1 MNISNIITPEQLDAL
16 IKFGINVLIIIIK
29 IAVVLGIGLLHVAY
43 ATYFERKVIG
53 HMQVRLGP
61 MRVGPHG
68 LLQPFADGLK
78 LFFKEDIIPDKAD
91 KPVFYLA
98 PLIFMASAMINLS
111 FIPFSYNSYNF
122 VIANIPFSINF
133 VIANINIGLLFVFAM
148 AGIGV
153 YGIFISGWASNSKYA
168 FIGGLRSAAQVIS
181 YEIALGLSLVGV
193 MIMAGSLNLT
203 DIVRAQEESIFG
215 MFAIPQIVGFV
226 VFTIA
231 AVAEVNRTPFDM
243 PEAESELV
251 AGYFTE
257 YSGFRFAL
265 FFLGEYIAMF
275 IMASMATVC
284 FLGGWTLPWY
294 ITKFVPFITL
304 VPGIVWFL
312 MKVYAFIFFYYWI
325 RATVPRY
332 RYDQLMAIG
341 WKILIPVALANILV
355 TGLVKIIITTLKG
368 A

>member
-1 MNISNIITPEQLDAL
+1 MNINNIISPEQLEAL

-78 LFFKEDIIPDKAD
+78 LFFKEDIIPAQAD
-91 KPVFYLA
+91 KPVFYLG
-98 PLIFMASAMINLS
+98 PLIFMAAAMVNLS
-111 FIPFSYNSYNF
+111 VIPFSYS
-122 VIANIPFSINF
+122 F
-133 VIANINIGLLFVFAM
+133 VIANINVGLLFIFAM

-181 YEIALGLSLVGV
+181 YEIAMGLSLVGV

-203 DIVRAQEESIFG
+203 DIVRAQEESVFG
-215 MFAIPQIVGFV
+215 MFAIPQIIGFV

-275 IMASMATVC
+275 IMASLATVC

-294 ITKFVPFITL
+294 ITEVIPFIKL

-341 WKILIPVALANILV
+341 WKILIPIALANILL
-355 TGLVKIIITTLKG
+355 TGLVKILI
-368 A
+368 

>member
-1 MNISNIITPEQLDAL
+1 MELTNLISPETLEAL
-16 IKFGINVLIIIIK
+16 AKFGINIAIIIIK
-29 IAVVLGIGLLHVAY
+29 IVVVLGVGLLHVAY

-78 LFFKEDIIPDKAD
+78 LFFKEDIIPANAD

-98 PLIFMASAMINLS
+98 PVIFMAAAMINLS
-111 FIPFSYNSYNF
+111 VIPFAS
-122 VIANIPFSINF
+122 NF
-133 VIANINIGLLFVFAM
+133 VIANINLGLLFIFAI
-148 AGIGV
+148 AGLGV

-168 FIGGLRSAAQVIS
+168 FLGGLRSSAQVLS
-181 YEIALGLSLVGV
+181 YEIAMGLSLVGV

-203 DIVRAQEESIFG
+203 DIVKAQQESLFG
-215 MFAIPQIVGFV
+215 IYAIPQIVAFV
-226 VFTIA
+226 VFTLA
-231 AVAEVNRTPFDM
+231 SVAETNRTPFDL

-251 AGYFTE
+251 AGYFVE

-275 IMASMATVC
+275 VMASLATVC
-284 FLGGWTLPWY
+284 FLGGWTVPWY
-294 ITKFVPFITL
+294 ITKALPFLTY

-312 MKVYAFIFFYYWI
+312 IKVYAFIFFYYWI
-325 RATVPRY
+325 RATLPRY

-341 WKILIPVALANILV
+341 WKIFIPIALVNLTV
-355 TGLVKIIITTLKG
+355 TGLVKILVMR
-368 A
+368 

>member
-1 MNISNIITPEQLDAL
+1 MSMANIISPDL
-16 IKFGINVLIIIIK
+16 IHASVNFGINVLIIIIK
-29 IAVVLGIGLLHVAY
+29 IAVVLGVGLLHVAY

-68 LLQPFADGLK
+68 LLQPIADGVK
-78 LFFKEDIIPDKAD
+78 LFFKEDVIPAEAD
-91 KPVFYLA
+91 KVAFFLA
-98 PLIFMASAMINLS
+98 PVIFMAASMVNLS
-111 FIPFSYNSYNF
+111 VIPFT
-122 VIANIPFSINF
+122 AHF
-133 VIANINIGLLFVFAM
+133 VIANINIGLLFIFAI

-181 YEIALGLSLVGV
+181 YEVAMGLSLVGV
-193 MIMAGSLNLT
+193 MILSGSLNLT
-203 DIVRAQEESIFG
+203 DIVKAQQASIFG
-215 MFAIPQIVGFV
+215 VYAIPQIVAFV

-231 AVAEVNRTPFDM
+231 ALAETNRTPFDL

-251 AGYFTE
+251 AGYFVE

-275 IMASMATVC
+275 IMASLATVC

-294 ITKFVPFITL
+294 ILKVLPFLMI
-304 VPGIVWFL
+304 VPGIIWFL
-312 MKVYAFIFFYYWI
+312 VKVYAFIFFYYWI

-332 RYDQLMAIG
+332 RYDQLMGIG
-341 WKILIPVALANILV
+341 WKILIPIALANIVV
-355 TGLVKIIITTLKG
+355 TALVKILL
-368 A
+368 

>member
-1 MNISNIITPEQLDAL
+1 MNMANIITPDLVQASVN
-16 IKFGINVLIIIIK
+16 FGIKVLMIIIK
-29 IAVVLGIGLLHVAY
+29 IAIVLGVGLLHVAY

-53 HMQVRLGP
+53 HMQVRIGP

-68 LLQPFADGLK
+68 LLQPIADGIK
-78 LFFKEDIIPDKAD
+78 LFFKEDVIPAEAD
-91 KPVFYLA
+91 KVAFFLA
-98 PLIFMASAMINLS
+98 PVIFMAASMVNLS
-111 FIPFSYNSYNF
+111 VIPFTSSF
-122 VIANIPFSINF
+122 VIAK
-133 VIANINIGLLFVFAM
+133 INIGLLFIFAI

-181 YEIALGLSLVGV
+181 YEIAMGLSLVGV
-193 MIMAGSLNLT
+193 MIMSGSLNLM
-203 DIVRAQEESIFG
+203 DIVNAQQASVWG
-215 MFAIPQIVGFV
+215 VYAIPQIVAFV

-231 AVAEVNRTPFDM
+231 AVAETNRTPFDL

-251 AGYFTE
+251 AGYFVE

-275 IMASMATVC
+275 IMASLATVC
-284 FLGGWTLPWY
+284 FLGGWTIPWY
-294 ITKFVPFITL
+294 ILKVLPFLKI

-312 MKVYAFIFFYYWI
+312 VKVYAFIFFYYWI

-332 RYDQLMAIG
+332 RYDQLMGIG
-341 WKILIPVALANILV
+341 WKILIPIALANIVV
-355 TGLVKIIITTLKG
+355 TALVKLLL
-368 A
+368 

>member
-1 MNISNIITPEQLDAL
+1 MDTMTNIITPATVDAL
-16 IKFGINVLIIIIK
+16 IKFGIHLAIIIIK

-78 LFFKEDIIPDKAD
+78 LFFKEDIIPADAD

-98 PLIFMASAMINLS
+98 PIIFMAASMINLAV
-111 FIPFSYNSYNF
+111 IPFSQNF
-122 VIANIPFSINF
+122 VIADVN
-133 VIANINIGLLFVFAM
+133 VGLLFIFAI
-148 AGIGV
+148 AGLGV

-168 FIGGLRSAAQVIS
+168 FIGGLRSSAQVLS
-181 YEIALGLSLVGV
+181 YEIAMGLSLVGV
-193 MIMAGSLNLT
+193 MIMAGSLNLN
-203 DIVRAQEESIFG
+203 DIVKAQRDSIYG
-215 MFAIPQIVGFV
+215 MYVIPQFV
-226 VFTIA
+226 AFIVFTIA
-231 AVAEVNRTPFDM
+231 AIAETNRTPFDL

-251 AGYFTE
+251 AGYFVE
-257 YSGFRFAL
+257 YTGFRFAL

-275 IMASMATVC
+275 IMASLAAVC
-284 FLGGWTLPWY
+284 FLGGWSIPWY
-294 ITKFVPFITL
+294 ITKALPFL
-304 VPGIVWFL
+304 NYVPGIVWFL
-312 MKVYAFIFFYYWI
+312 LKVYAFIFFYYWI

-341 WKILIPVALANILV
+341 WKVLIPISLANIVV
-355 TGLVKIIITTLKG
+355 TGLIKILV
-368 A
+368 

>member
-1 MNISNIITPEQLDAL
+1 MELTNFISPETLDAL
-16 IKFGINVLIIIIK
+16 IKFGINVAIIIIK
-29 IAVVLGIGLLHVAY
+29 IAVVLGVGLLHVAY

-78 LFFKEDIIPDKAD
+78 LFFKEDVIPANADKA
-91 KPVFYLA
+91 VFYLG
-98 PLIFMASAMINLS
+98 PVIFMAAAMVNLAV
-111 FIPFSYNSYNF
+111 IPFAS
-122 VIANIPFSINF
+122 NF
-133 VIANINIGLLFVFAM
+133 VIANINLGLLFIFAI
-148 AGIGV
+148 AGLGV

-168 FIGGLRSAAQVIS
+168 FIGGLRSSAQVLS

-203 DIVRAQEESIFG
+203 DIVKAQQESLFG
-215 MFAIPQIVGFV
+215 IYAIPQIVAFV

-231 AVAEVNRTPFDM
+231 AVAETNRTPFDL

-251 AGYFTE
+251 AGYFVE
-257 YSGFRFAL
+257 YTGFRFAL

-275 IMASMATVC
+275 IMASLATVC
-284 FLGGWTLPWY
+284 FLGGWTIPWY
-294 ITKFVPFITL
+294 ITKALPFLTY

-312 MKVYAFIFFYYWI
+312 IKVYAFIFFYYWI
-325 RATVPRY
+325 RATLPRY

-341 WKILIPVALANILV
+341 WKILIPVALVNLTV
-355 TGLVKIIITTLKG
+355 TGLVKILVMR
-368 A
+368 

>member
-1 MNISNIITPEQLDAL
+1 MNINNIISPEQLEAL

-29 IAVVLGIGLLHVAY
+29 IAVVLGVGLLHVAY

-78 LFFKEDIIPDKAD
+78 LFFKEDIIPAQAD
-91 KPVFYLA
+91 KPVFYLG
-98 PLIFMASAMINLS
+98 PLIFMAAAMVNLS
-111 FIPFSYNSYNF
+111 VIPFSYS
-122 VIANIPFSINF
+122 F
-133 VIANINIGLLFVFAM
+133 VIANINVGLLFIFAM

-168 FIGGLRSAAQVIS
+168 FIGGIRSSAQVIS
-181 YEIALGLSLVGV
+181 YEIAMGLSLVGV

-203 DIVRAQEESIFG
+203 DIVRAQEESVFG
-215 MFAIPQIVGFV
+215 MFAIPQIIGFV

-275 IMASMATVC
+275 IMASLATVC

-294 ITKFVPFITL
+294 ITEVIPFIKL

-332 RYDQLMAIG
+332 RYVQLMAIG
-341 WKILIPVALANILV
+341 WKILIPIALANILL
-355 TGLVKIIITTLKG
+355 TGLVKILI
-368 A
+368 